1 MTPQRLTDAPPGDD
15 DLYAWVIRHLG
26 DLCMPVASGVSAGSL
41 ARSTMPMRGGQR
53 AADAALQAYDVR
65 GYARRRNNV
74 WPETTRGS
82 SRLSPYIRHGLLTLR
97 EVWDHVAGGPPADVT
112 KFRDE
117 LLWQEYARHLY
128 ARMGTA
134 SRRSLRFTVDERAT
148 DDAHTDNPWSSS
160 ALCMESTW
168 AELVGDGWLTNQT
181 RMWLASHWSLRA
193 GLGWRDGEDL
203 MYRYLLDGSRAA
215 NRLGWQWT
223 VGALTGKA
231 YGFSR
236 WQVEKRAPG
245 LCARCPLEQTCP
257 IADWP
262 AAQERE
268 PRAVTDPRLTRDDD
282 LGATAGPVTAQHSGQ
297 PEAVWITA
305 ESLSD
310 RDPAG
315 AAHPDLPVVFVFD
328 EPLLRRLRL
337 SVNRVVFLAQSLAD
351 LSTRREV
358 QLWRGDPVAVLQG
371 RPLATTFAPVPGW
384 RSRAARLEIVSLHP
398 WPWLQRPGTG
408 SVASYTAWSRT
419 RK

>member
-1 MTPQRLTDAPPGDD
+1 MTPLRLPGPP
-15 DLYAWVIRHLG
+15 LG
-26 DLCMPVASGVSAGSL
+26 DSEIHSWVMDHFGDMATPAPTGPSS
-41 ARSTMPMRGGQR
+41 RMRGGQQ

-65 GYARRRNNV
+65 GYARKRNNV
-74 WPETTRGS
+74 WPHTSRGS

-97 EVWDHVAGGPPADVT
+97 EVWDRVADGPPDDVT

-128 ARMGTA
+128 ARMGTR
-134 SRRSLRFTVDERAT
+134 STRSLRYTVEDRTAAPE
-148 DDAHTDNPWSSS
+148 NPWQTT
-160 ALCMESTW
+160 ALCLESSW
-168 AELVGDGWLTNQT
+168 AELTTDGWLTNQA
-181 RMWLASHWSLRA
+181 RMWLASHWSVRE

-203 MYRYLLDGSRAA
+203 MYRHLLDGSRAA

-223 VGALTGKA
+223 AGALTGKA

-245 LCARCPLEQTCP
+245 LCGNCPLERKCP

-262 AAQERE
+262 ANQERE
-268 PRAVTDPRLTRDDD
+268 PLGLTDQRLKRDDD
-282 LGATAGPVTAQHSGQ
+282 LESTAGPTAPRLSGE

-310 RDPAG
+310 RDPA
-315 AAHPDLPVVFVFD
+315 AAAYPDLLVLFVFD
-328 EPLLRRLRL
+328 QPLLRSLRL
-337 SVNRVVFLAQSLAD
+337 SVNRLVFLAQSLAD

-358 QLWRGDPVAVLQG
+358 QLWLGDPVEILHG

-384 RSRAARLEIVSLHP
+384 KYRAARLDLVALHP
-398 WPWLQRPGTG
+398 WPWLMRPQAGAV
-408 SVASYTAWSRT
+408 SSYTAWLKGR
-419 RK
+419 RQV